1 MTSRARLS
9 AQGLQRRLV
18 DEQADYERK
27 LAEFQASLTPEL
39 VRAENAYRKQQRTRG
54 SHQRNIRC
62 VWAPRQA
69 IATTTSA
76 SESLRPEK

>member
-62 VWAPRQA
+62 VWTPH
-69 IATTTSA
+69 
-76 SESLRPEK
+76 